1 MKGIFSRPPI
11 RWLLRDAL
19 RDARG
24 QVLAIVAL
32 ALPVLLGAG
41 AISVDV
47 GYMYM
52 ARAAIQNAA
61 DAGSRAGTA
70 ILAEGG
76 SEADALAEA
85 TSFANQNI
93 ASNSFLTG
101 ATLTVTFPTSDS
113 VKVDISHNLSL
124 FFAQAVGF
132 ESTNISTSATAALAA
147 VREMDSNTVVP
158 LAVYCNNS
166 GGCAN
171 TLAVGQTHTL
181 NRYCGN
187 FFNDGANGSA
197 CGNTISDG
205 ENFLMGITFD
215 DSNSNS
221 AFRNAIHYGYGGSVA
236 MGQEARALPGNR
248 NGWRSGMEDRLSEGG
263 GTSEMTL
270 AVIREKSPANGDYNV
285 EVVDFI
291 QVIVSSFTEVDG
303 TDQTTFQI
311 VRSGVSTTDYAD
323 SNEGLGINSVVG
335 VRLSE

>member
-1 MKGIFSRPPI
+1 MKRIFSGRPI
-11 RWLLRDAL
+11 RGLLRGAL

-61 DAGSRAGTA
+61 DAGSRAGAA

-76 SEADALAEA
+76 DEDAARAEA

-101 ATLTVTFPTSDS
+101 ATPTVTFPTADS
-113 VKVDISHNLSL
+113 VKVDITHNLSL
-124 FFAQAVGF
+124 FFAQAIGF
-132 ESTNISTSATAALAA
+132 GSTNITASATAALAA
-147 VREMDSNTVVP
+147 AREMDPNTVVP

-166 GGCAN
+166 NGCAGA
-171 TLAVGQTHTL
+171 LAVGQTHTL
-181 NRYCGN
+181 QRYCGN
-187 FFNDGANGSA
+187 FFSDGSNGSA

-215 DSNSNS
+215 DSNGTS
-221 AFRNAIHYGYGGSVA
+221 AFRNAVHYGYGGSVA
-236 MGQEARALPGNR
+236 MGQQARALPGNR
-248 NGWRSGMEDRLSEGG
+248 NGWQSGMEARLTEGG

-270 AVIREKSPANGDYNV
+270 AVIRELSPANGDYNV

-291 QVIVSSFTEVDG
+291 QVIVTSFSEAG
-303 TDQTTFQI
+303 NTDQTTFQI
-311 VRSGVSTTDYAD
+311 VRSGVSTTDYAA

-335 VRLSE
+335 VRLSD